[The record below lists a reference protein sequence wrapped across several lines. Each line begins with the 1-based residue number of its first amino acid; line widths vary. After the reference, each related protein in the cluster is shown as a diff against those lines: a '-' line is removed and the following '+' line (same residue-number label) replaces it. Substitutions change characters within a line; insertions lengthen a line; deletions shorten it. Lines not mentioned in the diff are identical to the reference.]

1 MARRTA
7 TPRRPRTWRPGCA
20 STPEARPR
28 SRAQLNVSRAPA
40 RPPLAQPIV
49 VNEAALEYEI
59 DREAVSDSLQCVH
72 LLKEMYEYYYDAEVA
87 ASNPEYMDMQ
97 EDINPKMRAILVS
110 ARRPARAR
118 ARGSRTSPSRAPPS
132 TRPPNPPRGL
142 TGPPTSRAR
151 SPSRSLSVSR
161 ARLRSIGSSRST

>member
-1 MARRTA
+1 M
-7 TPRRPRTWRPGCA
+7 
-20 STPEARPR
+20 
-28 SRAQLNVSRAPA
+28 
-40 RPPLAQPIV
+40 
-49 VNEAALEYEI
+49 NEAALEYEI

-118 ARGSRTSPSRAPPS
+118 
-132 TRPPNPPRGL
+132 
-142 TGPPTSRAR
+142 RAR
-151 SPSRSLSVSR
+151 FDLRSPRFARPRLRGRTETGAATFALSLAL
-161 ARLRSIGSSRST
+161 ARRSIGSSRST

>member
-118 ARGSRTSPSRAPPS
+118 ARVAHLPLSRAAVDPPAQPS
-132 TRPPNPPRGL
+132 ARTDRTADIARALPRAPFPSL
-142 TGPPTSRAR
+142 ARA
-151 SPSRSLSVSR
+151 
-161 ARLRSIGSSRST
+161 